1 MPLEPP
7 KAQRLGLIASAWSAD
22 KVSVTGPRSK
32 VSTLCV
38 SRKGNVRYRGEK
50 GTEVVVP
57 DLGRRFDGVWLHIA
71 AVVAHRRSGVRGGVR
86 GGVMRSRK
94 GNDVRYLKSLHVP
107 SAWLW

>member
-1 MPLEPP
+1 MCF
-7 KAQRLGLIASAWSAD
+7 QG
-22 KVSVTGPRSK
+22 
-32 VSTLCV
+32 
-38 SRKGNVRYRGEK
+38 GNVRYRGEK